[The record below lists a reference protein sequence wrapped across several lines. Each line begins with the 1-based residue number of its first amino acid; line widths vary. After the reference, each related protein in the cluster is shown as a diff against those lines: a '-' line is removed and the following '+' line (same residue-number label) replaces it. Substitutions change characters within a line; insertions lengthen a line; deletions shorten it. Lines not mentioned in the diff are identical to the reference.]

1 MMQMF
6 LQKGNYG
13 DQQFFSEKTFDDFN
27 TCYFCSDGN
36 RRGLGFDKPEKN
48 NATAVDP
55 YPCLSA
61 SASTFGHTG
70 FTGTCVWAD
79 PEKELLFIFL
89 SNRVYPTRDNKAFSE
104 SNIRAK
110 IQDALYASL
119 N

>member
-1 MMQMF
+1 M
-6 LQKGNYG
+6 LLNKGSWNGKNY
-13 DQQFFSEKTFDDFN
+13 FN
-27 TCYFCSDGN
+27 QSTVDLFTAYNTDNS

-48 NATAVDP
+48 NATSKDP

-61 SASTFGHTG
+61 SPSTYGHTG

-104 SNIRAK
+104 LNLRAK
-110 IQDALYASL
+110 IQDAIYASL